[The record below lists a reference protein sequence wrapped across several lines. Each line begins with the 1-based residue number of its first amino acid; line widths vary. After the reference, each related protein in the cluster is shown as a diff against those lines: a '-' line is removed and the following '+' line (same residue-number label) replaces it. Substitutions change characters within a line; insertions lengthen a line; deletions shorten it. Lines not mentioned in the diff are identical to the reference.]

1 MIFFFYHFE
10 FLITNSQFFFEE
22 AVVQSPLVGE
32 GRFLERQ
39 PVSHELHRFWRYVKP
54 LFSIFL
60 NPQLIQKCNFF
71 SFFFF

>member
-1 MIFFFYHFE
+1 M
-10 FLITNSQFFFEE
+10 
-22 AVVQSPLVGE
+22 QSPLVGE

-54 LFSIFL
+54 LFSIFF

-71 SFFFF
+71 SFFFLEISLASVKFRLPPH